1 MELIDINI
9 LLRILTIL
17 VLIVCLYIIRDNI
30 FYIKKSASRHSTS
43 AILYL
48 KSDRVIKGL
57 KILMV
62 AIIIWSIKEII
73 GFIKDYMSL
82 SDIFQSIGGFYGSI
96 YSILGLFI
104 AISLSYGLYII
115 SDSFRTHLE

>member
-30 FYIKKSASRHSTS
+30 FYIKKSVSRHSTS

>member
-30 FYIKKSASRHSTS
+30 FYIKKSISGHSTS

-57 KILMV
+57 KILMM
-62 AIIIWSIKEII
+62 AIIIWSIKETI

>member
-17 VLIVCLYIIRDNI
+17 VLIICLYIIRDNI
-30 FYIKKSASRHSTS
+30 FYIKKSVSRHSTS